1 MSKLTKR
8 QTEILTLIENHMAAT
23 GAPPTRAEIAKIMGF
38 SSPNAAEDHLKA
50 LARKGIIKLVPGTSR
65 GIRLVNVSNNL
76 VHLHNN
82 LPKTVRNTNSDH
94 HSTSEVAQPNFAG
107 IPIIG
112 SVAAGN
118 PILATEHIEDFY
130 AIGKH
135 AFKPAVD
142 YLLRVRGDS
151 MLHAGILD
159 GDLLA
164 VHSTTNIQQGQIVV
178 ARINDEVTVKRF
190 YQDGFNVRLKAE
202 NPNFAPIDIDL
213 RGQKLNIEGIAVGVV
228 RNFN

>member
-8 QTEILTLIENHMAAT
+8 QTEILTLIENHMATT

-65 GIRLVNVSNNL
+65 GIRIVNGDYSAKSNTDPHITHLNVSRTNVHSHANN
-76 VHLHNN
+76 
-82 LPKTVRNTNSDH
+82 R
-94 HSTSEVAQPNFAG
+94 
-107 IPIIG
+107 IPIVG
-112 SVAAGN
+112 AVAAGH

-130 AIGKH
+130 DIGKN

-142 YLLRVRGDS
+142 YLLRVKGDS
-151 MLHAGILD
+151 MINAGILN

-164 VHSTTNIQQGQIVV
+164 VHTTTEIQQGQIIV

-190 YQDGFNVRLKAE
+190 YRDGFNVRLKAE
-202 NPNFAPIDIDL
+202 NPDFSPIDVDL
-213 RGQKLNIEGIAVGVV
+213 REQKLAIEGLAVGVI
-228 RNFN
+228 RNLN